1 MQASSPLP
9 SLSAIL
15 DIAERGQTALALV
28 QGRLQLL
35 TPTGLYVDILGE
47 VVRSGLHRLTDQ
59 PGLPTT
65 FDTAACAGRLAAARI
80 DLWDYTF
87 FAPALDTQLRAAVCD
102 LLVATLS
109 VDVGL
114 PEKTQ
119 KWVRDLVSTTHVL
132 YMQAIW
138 QSLPEYAQIRAL
150 WALAAQSKD
159 LRDAV
164 RRTLTSDP
172 IALRRAVTILNDAV
186 KSLANSPARPAPPSS
201 SGVGD
206 PYGFA
211 TGKTPLAGFTDP
223 GRPDPGSLSADDPL
237 EYAWAQCR
245 RAEVLADLA
254 GTSGADRRARL
265 TEALASFEQALKYIT
280 PDSAPASY
288 ARIQLR
294 CGDILSHLATL
305 PDEPRVSRI
314 ELALDAYR
322 QALRYMVAEADPALF
337 ARVQQARGQI
347 LMELARGD
355 GQPHRDQLHE
365 AISALDEA
373 LRFRTPGGSPYEYVQ
388 TQHTRGALL
397 IELARLKGEDRH
409 LRLRQALI
417 ALNEA
422 LDLQSQRISSD
433 EYAVIQNRRGWVLL
447 SLSSCGGENPRG
459 RLHEAFGAYNEVL
472 AHYNPAS
479 RMLDLTEVEQNR
491 DRVLDLMAKSMLAG

>member
-35 TPTGLYVDILGE
+35 TPTGLYVDILSD
-47 VVRSGLHRLTDQ
+47 VVKSGLHRQTDQ

-65 FDTAACAGRLAAARI
+65 FDTAACAGKLAAARI
-80 DLWDYTF
+80 DLWDYTL
-87 FAPALDTQLRAAVCD
+87 FAPALDAQLRASVTD

-109 VDVGL
+109 AGAGL
-114 PEKTQ
+114 PEKTYS
-119 KWVRDLVSTTHVL
+119 WIRNLVSTTHVL
-132 YMQAIW
+132 YMQAVW

-150 WALAAQSKD
+150 WGLAAQGKD
-159 LRDAV
+159 MRDAV

-186 KSLANSPARPAPPSS
+186 KSLAESSARPTPPSS

-211 TGKTPLAGFTDP
+211 TGKTPLAGFADP
-223 GRPDPGSLSADDPL
+223 GLPDPQALSADDPL

-254 GTSGADRRARL
+254 GTLGADRGARL
-265 TEALASFEQALKYIT
+265 REALTSFEQALKFIT
-280 PDSAPASY
+280 PDAAPASY
-288 ARIQLR
+288 ARIRLR

-314 ELALDAYR
+314 EMALEAYR
-322 QALRYMVAEADPALF
+322 EALRHMVPEADPALF

-355 GQPHRDQLHE
+355 RQPKRELLHE
-365 AISALDEA
+365 AISALDDA
-373 LRFRTPGGSPYEYVQ
+373 LRFRTPGGSPNEYVQ
-388 TQHTRGALL
+388 TQHTRGSLL
-397 IELARLKGEDRH
+397 IDLALIKGEDRH

-422 LDLQSQRISSD
+422 LDLESLRASPD
-433 EYAVIQNRRGWVLL
+433 DYAVIQNRRGWVLL
-447 SLSSCGGENPRG
+447 SLAAFAGENPRG

-472 AHYNPAS
+472 ARYNPAS
-479 RMLDLTEVEQNR
+479 RMLDLTEVEKNR
-491 DRVLDLMAKSMLAG
+491 DRVLELMAKSMLAD